1 MTPATGYHVA
11 DVLVDGASVG
21 AVITYTFTN
30 VTADAT
36 ISVTFAADKKATS
49 TTLKAS
55 AKVVKV
61 NKYVTLTGKLVGGD
75 SHCSLRFEVMKP
87 GQKTYKLM
95 KVVKVGASGVA
106 TCTTKVTAK
115 GTWMYRVRFLGDDT
129 HLPAPLKSGIK
140 VIVSRTRTA
149 RTGCVDESTE
159 KGKGAMAEQTNN
171 KLNRRDFLKKSAVVG
186 GAAGLAGSLGLPG
199 VAAAATSTADWLPK
213 KWDYTADVVVAGYGF
228 AGQAVAIEA
237 AKAGSSVFI
246 LEKTGLRE
254 PRRQQPRLRAGHA
267 GPVTRDLGRL
277 PGVHQGDDGGPGLA
291 HRRTARTSPATTR
304 SGSTSR
310 RARDNVEWFKSMGYD
325 VSPANNG
332 GGPGKWIPFF
342 PTFPGADAIA
352 GEDQFWTCT
361 SKDPAGEPKAGDVWA
376 NLEVYISKQK
386 NIKIKYETP
395 VKRLVQNPK
404 TREVLGVVVTQAGKE
419 KTIKASKAVAICAG
433 GYEYNEEWARNFQ
446 QMTHLYSI
454 GAPSNTGETI
464 QMAWDA
470 GAQPR
475 NMAVV
480 TAPTYNC
487 AVVPGYKAP
496 IQLAYTAKAGAFIM
510 VGRNNKRFKDEYRS
524 PVTGIAN
531 KAIAGLEGTLTYS
544 GQQIQNGA
552 YVKQPWPEPI
562 HYIFDEA
569 ARLAGPLFTQGGT
582 FGWATCVEGFK
593 NSADN
598 SAELASGWIVKADT
612 IRELATKIG
621 RNPDQLQASVDR
633 WNADCAAG
641 KDKQFDLGD
650 PNYAP
655 YKRPAARLVPFT
667 TGPFYALEVHQ
678 CTLNTQGGMTRNTN
692 GQVLG
697 IDGKYIPR
705 LYAAGEN
712 GDIWTILYQC
722 MSNVGGGCFAY
733 GRHAGQHAAALKRW
747 K

>member
-1 MTPATGYHVA
+1 
-11 DVLVDGASVG
+11 
-21 AVITYTFTN
+21 
-30 VTADAT
+30 VT
-36 ISVTFAADKKATS
+36 
-49 TTLKAS
+49 
-55 AKVVKV
+55 
-61 NKYVTLTGKLVGGD
+61 
-75 SHCSLRFEVMKP
+75 E
-87 GQKTYKLM
+87 QK
-95 KVVKVGASGVA
+95 
-106 TCTTKVTAK
+106 
-115 GTWMYRVRFLGDDT
+115 
-129 HLPAPLKSGIK
+129 
-140 VIVSRTRTA
+140 
-149 RTGCVDESTE
+149 
-159 KGKGAMAEQTNN
+159 NN
-171 KLNRRDFLKKSAVVG
+171 GMNRRDFLKKSAVIG
-186 GAAGLAGSLGLPG
+186 GAAGIAGSLGLPG
-199 VAAAATSTADWLPK
+199 VASAATSTADWLPK
-213 KWDYTADVVVAGYGF
+213 KWDYAADVVVAGYGF

-237 AKAGSSVFI
+237 ARAGSSVFI
-246 LEKTGLRE
+246 LEKMDFANRGGNSRVC
-254 PRRQQPRLRAGHA
+254 G
-267 GPVTRDLGRL
+267 
-277 PGVHQGDDGGPGLA
+277 QGMLA
-291 HRRTARTSPATTR
+291 PSPAIWADYRAYIKEMTEGQGLPTTH
-304 SGSTSR
+304 GPDFTSDDTIQFYIET
-310 RARDNVEWFKSMGYD
+310 ARDNVEWFKSMGYELTA
-325 VSPANNG
+325 ANNG

-352 GEDQFWTCT
+352 AENQYWTCST
-361 SKDPAGEPKAGDVWA
+361 KDPAGEAKSGNVWA

-386 NIKIKYETP
+386 SIQIKYETP
-395 VKRLVQNPK
+395 VKRLIQNPK

-419 KTIKASKAVAICAG
+419 KTIKARKAVAICAG

-480 TAPTYNC
+480 AAPTYNC
-487 AVVPGYKAP
+487 AVVPDYKAP

-510 VGRNNKRFKDEYRS
+510 VGRNNKRFKDEYRA

-531 KAIAGLEGTLTYS
+531 KATARLEGALTYS

-569 ARLAGPLFTQGGT
+569 ARMAGPLFSQGGT

-598 SAELASGWIVKADT
+598 SAELAKGWIVKADT
-612 IRELATKIG
+612 IKELATKIG
-621 RNPDQLQASVDR
+621 RDPDQLQASVDR
-633 WNADCAAG
+633 WNADCAAK
-641 KDKQFDLGD
+641 KDTQFDLGD

-655 YKRPAARLVPFT
+655 YARPATRLVPFT
-667 TGPFYALEVHQ
+667 TGPFYALQIHQ

-733 GRHAGQHAAALKRW
+733 GRHAGMHAAALKKW
-747 K
+747 DAK